1 MCRSSACETPQHFDS
16 AAQSS
21 CANSGTAPRG
31 KPRSVVQQQLFPPH
45 IRCFVV
51 ISQSHEARVAFV
63 ARLQTHAAVC
73 IRCYRPGAS
82 SRRGNAVSSRDR
94 GCTQKE
100 VLSKLSFPSD
110 MSIADLPS
118 ARVGAAL
125 TKPQGKAGRLYNASI
140 VNTGLEAL

>member
-1 MCRSSACETPQHFDS
+1 VKLRSTLIAPRKAHAPTPEPLPVESPGPWSDSSYSRLTS
-16 AAQSS
+16 AALLSS
-21 CANSGTAPRG
+21 RKATKRESLSLRDYRRTRPSA
-31 KPRSVVQQQLFPPH
+31 S
-45 IRCFVV
+45 
-51 ISQSHEARVAFV
+51 
-63 ARLQTHAAVC
+63 AA
-73 IRCYRPGAS
+73 IAAGAS

-100 VLSKLSFPSD
+100 VLSKLSLPSD
-110 MSIADLPS
+110 MSIADVPS